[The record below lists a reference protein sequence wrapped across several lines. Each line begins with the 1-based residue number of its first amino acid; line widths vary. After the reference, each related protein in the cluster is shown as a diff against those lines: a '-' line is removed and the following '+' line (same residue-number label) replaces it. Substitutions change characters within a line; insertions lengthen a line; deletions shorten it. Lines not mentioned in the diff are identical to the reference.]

1 LKDAVNNSGTKSSS
15 ISSEN
20 INELKEILEVEKLS
34 RLLEQFYNATGL
46 GNAIVDLNGNIL
58 YGVGWKGICTEF
70 HRKHKI
76 SSERC
81 LISDTILAN
90 QLKKNEKYAIC
101 VCQNGMVDAAAP
113 IIIDGVHVANLF
125 IGQFFFEAPEKEFFI
140 KQAEELGF
148 DKEKYMNALEEC
160 QVYTKETITG
170 LLKFSCELIYMIS
183 ESAQKTIELKKQ
195 NEEKEKRASELFI
208 ANKELIF
215 QNDEK
220 EKRAAELLIAND
232 ELTFQSGEKADRA
245 AELLIANK
253 ELAFQTEEK
262 AARAAELLIANKE
275 LVFQNEEKENRAA
288 ELLIANKELA
298 FQNEEKDK
306 RAAELIIANKELTFQ
321 SGEKADRAAELIIAD
336 EELAFQTE
344 EKADR
349 AAELLIANKE
359 LAFQTEEKAAR
370 AAELLIANKELTFQ
384 NEEKA
389 ARAAELLIANKE
401 LVFQNEEKENRAA
414 ELLIANK
421 ELTFQ
426 NEEKENRAVELDIA
440 NKELS
445 LQNNKISFLSYH
457 DFLTGLYNRTYFE
470 EEKIRLNT
478 PRQLPI
484 SIIMGDINGLRLI
497 NDGFGHSKGDELLIE
512 ISKILK
518 SCSREE
524 DIVARIG
531 GDEFGILL
539 PRTDSQS
546 AHLICS
552 RIYDTCNGYALNGNV
567 IYPSISLGYAT
578 KMSITETTMDDILIA
593 AEESMY
599 KQKLLESRSAHS
611 SIIASIKV
619 IMFEKSQET
628 EAHAE
633 RLVQLSKSIGI
644 AMSLTDDQL
653 KELELLSTLHD
664 IGKMSMPA
672 DILSKTGKLS
682 TEEWREM
689 KKHPEVGFRIAQATS
704 ELVPIAKYILC
715 HHERWDGKGYPQGLI
730 GEKIPLLSRI
740 LAVVDAFD
748 AMTND
753 RSYRVAMTKEEV
765 IEEIRRGSGTQ
776 FDPDITQLF
785 LNLIS

>member
-20 INELKEILEVEKLS
+20 IDELIETLEIEKLS
-34 RLLEQFYNATGL
+34 RLLEQFYCATGL
-46 GNAIVDLNGNIL
+46 GNAVVDLKGNIL
-58 YGVGWKGICTEF
+58 YGAGWKSICTEF
-70 HRKHKI
+70 HRKHKM
-76 SSERC
+76 SLERC
-81 LISDTILAN
+81 LISDTSLAD
-90 QLKKNEKYAIC
+90 LLEKNEKYAIC

-113 IIIDGVHVANLF
+113 IIIGGVHVANLF
-125 IGQFFFEAPEKEFFI
+125 IGQFFFDTPDKDLFI

-160 QVYTKETITG
+160 RVYTRETITG
-170 LLKFSCELIYMIS
+170 LLEFSCELICMIS
-183 ESAQKTIELKKQ
+183 ESALKTIELKRQ
-195 NEEKEKRASELFI
+195 NEEKEKRASELLI
-208 ANKELIF
+208 ANKELI
-215 QNDEK
+215 
-220 EKRAAELLIAND
+220 
-232 ELTFQSGEKADRA
+232 FQSGEKADRA
-245 AELLIANK
+245 AEL
-253 ELAFQTEEK
+253 
-262 AARAAELLIANKE
+262 
-275 LVFQNEEKENRAA
+275 V
-288 ELLIANKELA
+288 
-298 FQNEEKDK
+298 
-306 RAAELIIANKELTFQ
+306 
-321 SGEKADRAAELIIAD
+321 IAD

-349 AAELLIANKE
+349 AAELLIADKE
-359 LAFQTEEKAAR
+359 LV
-370 AAELLIANKELTFQ
+370 FQ

-389 ARAAELLIANKE
+389 DRAAELVIANIELVFQNNEKEKRAEELLVANKE
-401 LVFQNEEKENRAA
+401 LVFQNEEKEKRAA

-426 NEEKENRAVELDIA
+426 NEEKEKRAIELDNV
-440 NKELS
+440 NKELA
-445 LQNNKISFLSYH
+445 LQNNTISFLNYH
-457 DFLTGLYNRTYFE
+457 DCLTGLYNRSYFE
-470 EEKIRLNT
+470 EEKMRLDT
-478 PRQLPI
+478 QRQLPI

-518 SCSREE
+518 SCGREE

-539 PRTDSQS
+539 PRTDSKA
-546 AHLICS
+546 AHQICN
-552 RIYDTCNGYALNGNV
+552 RIYDTCNGHALNENV
-567 IYPSISLGYAT
+567 IYPSISLGHAT
-578 KMSITETTMDDILIA
+578 KMTKTETMDDILIA
-593 AEESMY
+593 AEESMS

-628 EAHAE
+628 EEHAE
-633 RLVQLSKSIGI
+633 RLVQLSKSIGF

-653 KELELLSTLHD
+653 NELELLSTLHD
-664 IGKMSMPA
+664 IGKMSIPA

-740 LAVVDAFD
+740 LSVVDSFD

-753 RSYRVAMTKEEV
+753 RSYRSAMTKEAA
-765 IEEIRRGSGTQ
+765 IEEIGRGSGTQ